1 VGLGGHLKV
10 GQPLWV
16 SLFPCTLLHFGYR
29 DPVLV
34 FPTFPAIRDLG
45 LSSLVIL
52 LCPRVAVSLPL
63 SLVATH
69 PPFWLFISVIYSSVT
84 FPNVPKFLRRQF
96 PDASATFVDLCFL
109 LVVFSDLYVSM

>member
-1 VGLGGHLKV
+1 LKV
-10 GQPLWV
+10 GQLLWV
-16 SLFPCTLLHFGYR
+16 SLFPCALLHLGYR

-34 FPTFPAIRDLG
+34 FPTFPVIQDLG
-45 LSSLVIL
+45 LSSLVTL

-63 SLVATH
+63 SLSS
-69 PPFWLFISVIYSSVT
+69 PPTLRSGYLFSVIYFSVT
-84 FPNVPKFLRRQF
+84 FPNVSMFFRRQF